1 MGWVVLT
8 SYCSQDGIANSRL
21 FAESVIIYSNLQE
34 WNALANWIHV
44 LGKKRIH
51 REHTQHEA
59 ETLEIIGPIAAME
72 RIFTARKCTGRIGSH
87 WKWSEWLNHP
97 SLRVEPCREA
107 PHWSLLFQS
116 RARLRAG
123 IAQSK
128 KTRKNHV
135 RSTLLTHVRFF
146 LATLYGLFGMFV
158 FLSFWRS
165 WDREFAVS
173 VRIHSL
179 SELLSCEL
187 HHKQP

>member
-1 MGWVVLT
+1 MFLPLKWAELCWQT
-8 SYCSQDGIANSRL
+8 IAAR
-21 FAESVIIYSNLQE
+21 IGLQIGSMFWE
-34 WNALANWIHV
+34 
-44 LGKKRIH
+44 KRIH

-72 RIFTARKCTGRIGSH
+72 RIIIHSKKMHGKDWKSLEVIRMAKSAKPPFPSSWALPRGSA
-87 WKWSEWLNHP
+87 L
-97 SLRVEPCREA
+97 V
-107 PHWSLLFQS
+107 LFQS

-135 RSTLLTHVRFF
+135 RSTLLTHVRYF

-158 FLSFWRS
+158 FLLFWRS
-165 WDREFAVS
+165 WDREFAVC